1 MSYAIKV
8 QLAVDDWIYITEDT
22 GTCMDLVPVLFS
34 NKNQAQQYANAWR
47 IPGRKRTV
55 EIVKYDR

>member
-1 MSYAIKV
+1 
-8 QLAVDDWIYITEDT
+8 LAVDDWIYITEDT
-22 GTCMDLVPVLFS
+22 GTCMELVPVLFS
-34 NKNQAQQYANAWR
+34 NKNQAHQYANAWR